1 MALIL
6 STKRTK
12 ESYSKQF
19 KGAILGVVIV
29 ITFNSAVMIA
39 YYLNLISIDL
49 TLIGMTLSMF
59 LAGFFIMNF
68 NIPMSLVIQR
78 NVEPRQLGKVSSVMN
93 VLSQALIPIG
103 SMLAG
108 VIISQLSITY
118 FFGFVTVGA
127 WIVVLIYINNKVSN
141 QI

>member
-1 MALIL
+1 
-6 STKRTK
+6 
-12 ESYSKQF
+12 
-19 KGAILGVVIV
+19 
-29 ITFNSAVMIA
+29 MI
-39 YYLNLISIDL
+39 
-49 TLIGMTLSMF
+49 
-59 LAGFFIMNF
+59 GFMIMNF

-78 NVEPRQLGKVSSVMN
+78 NVEPKQLGKVSSVMN

-108 VIISQLSITY
+108 VIISQLSIVY
-118 FFGFVTVGA
+118 FFIFATVGA

>member
-1 MALIL
+1 
-6 STKRTK
+6 
-12 ESYSKQF
+12 
-19 KGAILGVVIV
+19 
-29 ITFNSAVMIA
+29 MIS
-39 YYLNLISIDL
+39 YYLDLISIDL
-49 TLIGMTLSMF
+49 TLLGITLSMF

-108 VIISQLSITY
+108 VIISQLSIIY
-118 FFGFVTVGA
+118 FFVFVTIGA

-141 QI
+141 EI